1 MGFRYGSDGDRDK
14 LAETFKMLGHN
25 VVIYE
30 NLKYHQLHATMKKVS
45 EDFRQYDALVVCIL
59 SHGKKD
65 SIFTS
70 DCIPVTLDEIKSYFC
85 GISCL
90 VDKPKL
96 FFLQACQGEENQ
108 SILHF
113 HVVMYLDILDLV
125 FPVTIFCISFRLPLR
140 GRTL

>member
-14 LAETFKMLGHN
+14 LSETFKMLGHK
-25 VVIYE
+25 VVIFE
-30 NLKYHQLHATMKKVS
+30 NLRYHQLHTTMKKVA
-45 EDFRQYDALVVCIL
+45 EDFRQHDALVVCIL
-59 SHGKKD
+59 SHGEKD

-70 DCIPVTLDEIKSYFC
+70 DCVPVKLDEIKSYFC

-108 SILHF
+108 SN
-113 HVVMYLDILDLV
+113 
-125 FPVTIFCISFRLPLR
+125 TNLR
-140 GRTL
+140 EF